1 MIFSAV
7 FSVVNIKI
15 LERKGLQIME
25 LMTAVTSALSEVIG
39 WVGTVVSELITD
51 SGKLNALLP
60 LLAVGVAVSALM
72 LGVKAIKSFIWG
84 A

>member
-1 MIFSAV
+1 
-7 FSVVNIKI
+7 
-15 LERKGLQIME
+15 ME
-25 LMTAVTSALSEVIG
+25 GVATGMMEAVTTALGTVID
-39 WVGTVVSELITD
+39 WVGTVVTALVGTD
-51 SGKLNALLP
+51 GALKDLLP

>member
-1 MIFSAV
+1 MLGEV
-7 FSVVNIKI
+7 T
-15 LERKGLQIME
+15 
-25 LMTAVTSALSEVIG
+25 TALGTVIS
-39 WVGTVVSELITD
+39 WVGTVVSELVNAQ
-51 SGKLNALLP
+51 GKLHELLP